1 MIKKAYKYRLHP
13 NGGQRVMLDK
23 TFGCVRVVWN
33 ACVDAFNACD
43 TENGVK
49 PKAVGKK
56 ELIDDKPWL
65 DEVSAA
71 TLQQKQRDFTEFVR
85 QYFNDRRKIKLGEPQ
100 FQNKHQ
106 DQSFRLPNQKF
117 NLNGN
122 RLRLERIGW
131 VKVVVDRPIPD
142 NARILS
148 CTVSRDR
155 SGRYFASILVEE
167 ERYHKPRTGK
177 TIGVDL
183 GIKTLATLSDGT
195 IIENPHF
202 LRENQA
208 RLRRAQKN
216 LSRKQKGSRRR
227 ERCRQELARLHR
239 KIADKRAWYIH
250 NLTTYLVDNYD
261 VICIEDLNVSGMM
274 RNHKLAG
281 SVSDVSFSE
290 FRRQLEYKCDWYGKE
305 LVVIDRFYPSSKTCF
320 NCGWKNDHLAL
331 KDRVFRC
338 ESCGAQIDRDLNAAR
353 NIERVGVDAL
363 YNRTWSGEVANRV
376 ETSKVL

>member
-1 MIKKAYKYRLHP
+1 MIKKAYKYRIYP
-13 NGGQRVMLDK
+13 NKSQEVMLLR

-49 PKAVGKK
+49 PKSVGKK
-56 ELIDDKPWL
+56 ELIEDKPWL
-65 DEVSAA
+65 NEVSAS

-85 QYFNDRRKIKLGEPQ
+85 QYFNEKRKIKLGEPQ

-106 DQSFRLPNQKF
+106 DQSFRLPNRKF

-122 RLRLERIGW
+122 RLRLEKIGW
-131 VKVVVDRPIPD
+131 VKVVVDRLIPD
-142 NARILS
+142 NARLLS
-148 CTVSRDR
+148 CTVSKDR

-167 ERYHKPRTGK
+167 EQYYKSRTGK
-177 TIGVDL
+177 TVGVDL
-183 GIKTLATLSDGT
+183 GVKTLATLSDGT
-195 IIENPHF
+195 IVKNPHF

-208 RLRRAQKN
+208 RLKRAQRN

-227 ERCRQELARLHR
+227 EKCRQKVARIHR
-239 KIADKRAWYIH
+239 EIADKRSWYIH

-274 RNHKLAG
+274 KNHSLAG

-305 LVVIDRFYPSSKTCF
+305 LVVIDRFYPSSKTCS
-320 NCGWKNDHLAL
+320 NCGWKNDRLTL

-338 ESCGAQIDRDLNAAR
+338 ESCGMELNRDLNAAI
-353 NIERVGVDAL
+353 NIKAVGVEAAQ
-363 YNRTWSGEVANRV
+363 RTWSGEVTNRV

>member
-1 MIKKAYKYRLHP
+1 MIKKAYKYRLYP

-49 PKAVGKK
+49 PKSVGKK

-85 QYFNDRRKIKLGEPQ
+85 QYFNERRKIKLGEPQ

-131 VKVVVDRPIPD
+131 VKVVVDRPISD

-177 TIGVDL
+177 TVGVDL

-305 LVVIDRFYPSSKTCF
+305 LVVIDRFYPSTADGKMT
-320 NCGWKNDHLAL
+320 
-331 KDRVFRC
+331 
-338 ESCGAQIDRDLNAAR
+338 
-353 NIERVGVDAL
+353 
-363 YNRTWSGEVANRV
+363 T
-376 ETSKVL
+376 